1 MATRTDPT
9 DPANL
14 TSSERLTEVAAILA
28 AGIIRLRRR
37 AALSAAQ
44 GDSQIPPESGQNG
57 LDVCPEF
64 RLHGQRG

>member
-37 AALSAAQ
+37 AALSAPAAEP
-44 GDSQIPPESGQNG
+44 QIPPESGQNG
-57 LDVCPEF
+57 LDVGAEF